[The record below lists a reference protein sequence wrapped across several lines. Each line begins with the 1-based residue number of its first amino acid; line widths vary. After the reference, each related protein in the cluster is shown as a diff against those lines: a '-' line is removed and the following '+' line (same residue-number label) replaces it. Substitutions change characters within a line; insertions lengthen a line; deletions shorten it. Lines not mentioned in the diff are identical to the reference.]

1 MRTKLRVAAVGLAVA
16 CLGAGFISPT
26 FADEPVPTVSDI
38 TLEGADGTTLS
49 ASIDAAIE
57 EYGAESVAAVLDA
70 LSANA
75 AIGTDVGVPGL
86 EFATAAETSS
96 LLEEAQVAVSTGA
109 EIPAELS
116 EVEIAPVDP
125 GHEVAPSSLS
135 NGVVVQLAS
144 SVRKV
149 AAILPVLP
157 MVSAPVGT
165 TPSQYL
171 SYGGAISNNRAWQW
185 DAGFNVYRCNTT
197 CTLTDRRSLRTTITP
212 YQNRVRIEQQ
222 PSYSPNNGG
231 ISTPQITGKIY
242 IPSAPAR
249 GTNTVNVG
257 TVFTTWYIDTPNLWT
272 NGTKIIVGIE
282 QRADTR
288 TGEQA
293 GLYRT
298 LTATCFPAPK
308 SYCAW
313 YV

>member
-1 MRTKLRVAAVGLAVA
+1 MIEAGRQVLVRAVREVAAS
-16 CLGAGFISPT
+16 LGSVVRYRNVVIHSWR
-26 FADEPVPTVSDI
+26 
-38 TLEGADGTTLS
+38 TTS
-49 ASIDAAIE
+49 ASLHLARVHSLPWNVHVHFPCIRF
-57 EYGAESVAAVLDA
+57 
-70 LSANA
+70 
-75 AIGTDVGVPGL
+75 PGL
-86 EFATAAETSS
+86 ESVTAAETSN
-96 LLEEAQVAVSTGA
+96 LLEEAQVAVSTGT
-109 EIPAELS
+109 EIPAELG
-116 EVEIAPVDP
+116 EIEIAPVDS
-125 GHEVAPSSLS
+125 GHEVTPSAQSS
-135 NGVVVQLAS
+135 GPVMQLAS
-144 SVRKV
+144 SIRDV
-149 AAILPVLP
+149 ASILP

-231 ISTPQITGKIY
+231 ISTPRITGKVY

-249 GTNTVNVG
+249 GTNTANVG
-257 TVFTTWYIDTPNLWT
+257 LVFTTWYIDTPNLWT
-272 NGTKIIVGIE
+272 YGTKIIVGIE

-313 YV
+313 FV